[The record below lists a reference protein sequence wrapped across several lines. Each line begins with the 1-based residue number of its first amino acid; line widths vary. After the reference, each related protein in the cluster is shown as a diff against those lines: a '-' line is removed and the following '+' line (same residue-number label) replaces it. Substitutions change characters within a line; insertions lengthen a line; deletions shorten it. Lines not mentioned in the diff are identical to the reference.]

1 MTSVV
6 GDTHALIW
14 YLLDDPLLSVAAGDA
29 FDQAT
34 AMGRRIY
41 LPSICVVEA
50 TYLVEKGRIPEHA
63 LLAFDSVISN
73 PDSPIRLI
81 ELTFAIAKALR
92 DVSRKS
98 VPDMPD
104 RIIAAT
110 ALALGLPLITRDAK
124 IRASN
129 IHTIW

>member
-41 LPSICVVEA
+41 MPSICVVEA
-50 TYLVEKGRIPEHA
+50 IYLAEKRRIPEHA
-63 LLAFDSVISN
+63 LLAFDNVVSD

-81 ELTFAIAKALR
+81 ELTFEIARALR
-92 DVSRKS
+92 EVSRKS